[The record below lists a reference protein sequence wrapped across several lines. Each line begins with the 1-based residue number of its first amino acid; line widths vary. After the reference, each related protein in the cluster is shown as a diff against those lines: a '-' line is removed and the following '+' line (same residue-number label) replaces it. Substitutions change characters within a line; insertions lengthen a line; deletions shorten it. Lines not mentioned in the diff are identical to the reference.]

1 MKISPSPW
9 LLSEHGSQVLDWDGK
24 AILEYN
30 HFAVDDPEVHY
41 NNVKLAALSPEMFEI
56 LNRLVDNRLVSNPD
70 VHNQIKD
77 LIVKA
82 SI

>member
-24 AILEYN
+24 TILEYN
-30 HFAVDDPEVHY
+30 HFAVDDPEIHF
-41 NNVKLAALSPEMFEI
+41 NNVKLAALAPEMFDL
-56 LNRLVDNRLVSNPD
+56 LNHLVDKRLISSPD
-70 VHNQIKD
+70 LHNKIKD